1 MRHRLHGYRLGR
13 DAAHRR
19 ALRENLVAD
28 LICYEKVVTT
38 EAKARMLR
46 PLAEK
51 MITLAKRGL
60 AKKAENP
67 ASEVHARRL
76 VAARLPRFRTTE
88 DSEGDAEK
96 IDVVQRLFNDV
107 APRYMERSGGYT
119 RMIKLGQR
127 NGDNAYM
134 AVVML
139 VGDEDRKK

>member
-1 MRHRLHGYRLGR
+1 MRHRVHGFQLGR

-60 AKKAENP
+60 AKKAANP

-76 VAARLPRFRTTE
+76 AAARLPRYRTTE
-88 DSEGDAEK
+88 DGEGETEK

-107 APRYMERSGGYT
+107 APRYMERPGGYT

-139 VGDEDRKK
+139 VGDDDRKK